1 VKKTKL
7 PAPDDASALAFWNRM
22 GIVGPLV
29 ALALPLLG
37 GWLLGAFDDFG
48 WERPVTFVSA
58 FSILGAI
65 MFPCAAFLYA
75 QDEWYRALAHA
86 SRTWPT
92 VHGVVQESKVKSKL
106 TQYGTLYRLALSYRY
121 EVGRDGY
128 DGDMAEFGPSWVM
141 EKELIEG
148 FAEKYPAGAKVTVH
162 YDPSDPKTSVLEVS
176 DEMARK
182 NSWRI
187 WIFVAAPFVLSIWA
201 AIANAR

>member
-1 VKKTKL
+1 
-7 PAPDDASALAFWNRM
+7 M
-22 GIVGPLV
+22 
-29 ALALPLLG
+29 
-37 GWLLGAFDDFG
+37 
-48 WERPVTFVSA
+48 
-58 FSILGAI
+58 
-65 MFPCAAFLYA
+65 
-75 QDEWYRALAHA
+75 
-86 SRTWPT
+86 
-92 VHGVVQESKVKSKL
+92 HGVVQESKVKSKL

-128 DGDMAEFGPSWVM
+128 DGDMAEFGPSWVR